1 MKNRFIFIVNLSP
14 IKESE
19 RCIVS
24 TLFDLSGKTAVAVG
38 GNSVLG
44 AAMAKGLASHGAKVA
59 IVGRNLEKA
68 NEVVQE
74 IEANGG
80 AAKAFQADVVSKSSL
95 EQAAKDIDAWAGG
108 FDILINAPGTNSTT
122 PFFELDMEEWD
133 SIMDVN
139 LKGIVLTC
147 QIFAKK
153 MVDAGKGGSII
164 NISSVSSTT
173 PLSKVFT
180 YSVSKAGINSVTQFL
195 AREFAPNG
203 IRVNAIIPG
212 FFPAEQNRKI
222 LSEDR
227 IESIM
232 NHTPMNRFGNPDELQ
247 GAAVW
252 LASEKASSFVTG
264 TLIRV
269 DGGFGSMTI

>member
-1 MKNRFIFIVNLSP
+1 MSK
-14 IKESE
+14 
-19 RCIVS
+19 
-24 TLFDLSGKTAVAVG
+24 LFDLTGKTAVAIG
-38 GNSVLG
+38 GNGVLG
-44 AAMAKGLASHGAKVA
+44 SSMALGLAEHGAKVA

-68 NEVVQE
+68 EEVVKE
-74 IEANGG
+74 IIAKGGEAM
-80 AAKAFQADVVSKSSL
+80 AFQADVGTRESL
-95 EQAAKDIDAWAGG
+95 EQLAENIEGWSGGWDI
-108 FDILINAPGTNSTT
+108 ILNAPGKNSPT
-122 PFFELDMEEWD
+122 PFFDLDMDEWD
-133 SIMDVN
+133 DIMDVN
-139 LKGIVLTC
+139 LKGIVITC

-153 MVDAGKGGSII
+153 MIEQGRKGSII

-173 PLSKVFT
+173 PLSRVFT
-180 YSVSKAGINSVTQFL
+180 YSVSKAGVNSVTQFL

-232 NHTPMNRFGNPDELQ
+232 NHTPMNRFGEPDELQ
-247 GAAVW
+247 GATVW
-252 LASEKASSFVTG
+252 LASDAASSFVTG